1 MKKLL
6 TFLSS
11 IAMVSVTAGS
21 VAACGGNNYDKKDS
35 NGDSILIDG
44 LGNLNFTNGKTDI
57 VSSDVLDEILSNS
70 GDSTLRNK
78 IAARFMN
85 LMSAGFLVKGNT
97 GKIDYETDIT
107 KNPYLIDGLADKLK
121 SAFNELKSSIESDI
135 KTEREKYDT
144 DYGKKAESKW
154 KDMLEAKFPGITDL
168 DALESKYKEYQM
180 LNNEDDNVN
189 TRILNILL
197 NTNQQGITW
206 IEISTL
212 QNNIDKYFDTAEA
225 NRVRWIDDNS
235 TLAQQLIWSTMNE
248 GYKKSTDLKT
258 DFQEIFGDENDRYS
272 QIKYSAPDNIDK
284 LNSESTYAVKGFLSN
299 SQRFFLDKYY
309 ETEAPIAIS
318 QATLAFTSNGK
329 MDDGIDSK
337 DFDGSDT
344 ASSADKQIVE
354 DENKFLCAKG
364 SENAALTINQ
374 NMDKLAGGETFDN
387 VTKGTTSSLLTL
399 SDSTAYSQMLRNVV
413 YDFTNEQKSGLSVA
427 IEAGTDIS
435 TIASKI
441 TRVEKEKEKDG
452 KMYGVLDA
460 NNGIV
465 CFVDASGLQIV
476 RIEGY
481 SYLKKAITGA
491 NNGVVGNGTDGID
504 KNTLNELSAFEQ
516 LDNMS
521 DNGKVDALQNA
532 RGAIYNT
539 INQEVSNPYLHYLV
553 NASILNGVTGSKTS
567 FDILTNVKDYVKIET
582 TTSDTGVYTYRTGI
596 MDYFLEIQ
604 NAGKAEEKKITFKT
618 FYNNYFHAGDGS
630 HNDSGQNIIDESL
643 SWIESMQIT
652 EKNDAIIQFIS
663 AQKAENK
670 TITDNEAKKYPKGI
684 FEPFLEGNLQTF
696 IATRWAPYA
705 TTPPDPDSFTYSMS
719 TNAMVAYIKG
729 GLN

>member
-97 GKIDYETDIT
+97 GKIDYETDIA

-258 DFQEIFGDENDRYS
+258 DFQKIFSDENDRYS

-460 NNGIV
+460 DNGIV

-481 SYLKKAITGA
+481 SYLKDTKAGA

-553 NASILNGVTGSKTS
+553 NASILNGVAGSKTS

-604 NAGKAEEKKITFKT
+604 NAGKAEEDKTTFKD
-618 FYNNYFHAGDGS
+618 FYNSYFVAGDGS
-630 HNDSGQNIIDESL
+630 HKDSGQKIIDESL

-670 TITDNEAKKYPKGI
+670 TINDNEAKKYPKGI
-684 FEPFLEGNLQTF
+684 FTPFFESELQDF
-696 IATRWAPYA
+696 IAKRWAPYA
-705 TTPPDPDSFTYSMS
+705 TAPPATDSFTYSMS
-719 TNAMVAYIKG
+719 TNAMAAYIKG

>member
-97 GKIDYETDIT
+97 GNFDYETDIT

-168 DALESKYKEYQM
+168 DELESKYKEYQM

-212 QNNIDKYFDTAEA
+212 KGYISDYFRASDR
-225 NRVRWIDDNS
+225 NQWIADNPDR
-235 TLAQQLIWSTMNE
+235 AQQLIWSTMSS
-248 GYKKSTDLKT
+248 GYEKATDLNAEFNELFS
-258 DFQEIFGDENDRYS
+258 DPND
-272 QIKYSAPDNIDK
+272 KYSKIQFDAPDNIDK

-329 MDDGIDSK
+329 MDDGIDES
-337 DFDGSDT
+337 DFDEGPN
-344 ASSADKQIVE
+344 ASAADKQIVQNDNAFLGIE
-354 DENKFLCAKG
+354 DDNSASG
-364 SENAALTINQ
+364 DVNS
-374 NMDKLAGGETFDN
+374 NMDKLLSGTTFDN

-399 SDSTAYSQMLRNVV
+399 SDSTTYSQMLRNVV
-413 YDFTNEQKSGLSVA
+413 YDYIKNGVTNAVT
-427 IEAGTDIS
+427 IEKTDKVS
-435 TIASKI
+435 DIAKKI
-441 TRVEKEKEKDG
+441 TRIDDKT
-452 KMYGVLDA
+452 MYGVMGD
-460 NNGIV
+460 GIV

-481 SYLKKAITGA
+481 SFLKKAADEENT
-491 NNGVVGNGTDGID
+491 GVVGNETDKIND
-504 KNTLNELSAFEQ
+504 KTLEELSAFEQ
-516 LDNMS
+516 LDKMS
-521 DNGKVDALQNA
+521 DAKKVDALQNSRA
-532 RGAIYNT
+532 KLYDT
-539 INQEVSNPYLHYLV
+539 INQEVSNPYLHYLI

-582 TTSDTGVYTYRTGI
+582 TTSDTGAYTYRTGI

-604 NAGKAEEKKITFKT
+604 NAGKDEKVSFKD
-618 FYNNYFHAGDGS
+618 FYSSYFVAGEGS
-630 HNDSGQNIIDESL
+630 HWKSGKKIIDESL

-652 EKNDAIIQFIS
+652 EKNDAIVQFIN

-684 FEPFLEGNLQTF
+684 FTPFTEGDLQTF
-696 IATRWAPYA
+696 VSTKWAPYKVA
-705 TTPPDPDSFTYSMS
+705 ETFTYSMS

>member
-97 GKIDYETDIT
+97 GKFDYVTDIT

-168 DALESKYKEYQM
+168 DELESKYKEYQM

-212 QNNIDKYFDTAEA
+212 QNNIDKYFDTAKA
-225 NRVRWIDDNS
+225 NREQWINDNP
-235 TLAQQLIWSTMNE
+235 TLAQQLIWSTINE
-248 GYKKSTDLKT
+248 GYTKSTDLKNEFT
-258 DFQEIFGDENDRYS
+258 HIFKDEDDRYS

-354 DENKFLCAKG
+354 DENKFLCATG
-364 SENAALTINQ
+364 SDNEKLTINQ

-399 SDSTAYSQMLRNVV
+399 SDSNTYSQMLRNVV
-413 YDFTNEQKSGLSVA
+413 YDFTNGQASKLSVE
-427 IEAGTDIS
+427 IDAGTDIS

-441 TRVEKEKEKDG
+441 TRAKKEKDG

-460 NNGIV
+460 KNGIV

-481 SYLKKAITGA
+481 SYLKDDKAGA

-553 NASILNGVTGSKTS
+553 NASILNGVAGSKTS

-604 NAGKAEEKKITFKT
+604 NAGKAEEDKTTFKD
-618 FYNNYFHAGDGS
+618 FYNSYFVAGDGS
-630 HNDSGQNIIDESL
+630 HKDSGQKIIDESL

-670 TITDNEAKKYPKGI
+670 TINDNEAKKYPKGI
-684 FEPFLEGNLQTF
+684 FEPFLESNLQTF

-705 TTPPDPDSFTYSMS
+705 TAPPATDSFTYSMS

>member
-97 GKIDYETDIT
+97 GKFDYETDIT
-107 KNPYLIDGLADKLK
+107 QNPYLIDGLADKLK

-168 DALESKYKEYQM
+168 DELESKYKEYQM

-212 QNNIDKYFDTAEA
+212 KGYISDYFRASDQDQ
-225 NRVRWIDDNS
+225 WIADNPDR
-235 TLAQQLIWSTMNE
+235 AQQLIWSTMSSD
-248 GYKKSTDLKT
+248 YKKATDLNNEFKGLFS
-258 DFQEIFGDENDRYS
+258 DPND
-272 QIKYSAPDNIDK
+272 KYSKIQFDAPDNIDK

-329 MDDGIDSK
+329 MDDGIDES
-337 DFDGSDT
+337 DFDERPN
-344 ASSADKQIVE
+344 ASAADKQIVQNDNAFLGIE
-354 DENKFLCAKG
+354 DDNSASG
-364 SENAALTINQ
+364 DVNS
-374 NMDKLAGGETFDN
+374 NMDKLLSGTTFDN

-399 SDSTAYSQMLRNVV
+399 SDSATYSQMLRNVV
-413 YDFTNEQKSGLSVA
+413 YDYINGGKNAVA
-427 IEAGTDIS
+427 VPIEKTDKVS
-435 TIASKI
+435 DIAKKI
-441 TRVEKEKEKDG
+441 TRIDNKT
-452 KMYGVLDA
+452 MYGVMGD
-460 NNGIV
+460 GIV
-465 CFVDASGLQIV
+465 CFIDASGLQIV

-481 SYLKKAITGA
+481 SFLKEAAT
-491 NNGVVGNGTDGID
+491 NDNTGVVGNDPTTDKIND
-504 KNTLNELSAFEQ
+504 KTLEELSAFEQ
-516 LDNMS
+516 LDKMS
-521 DNGKVDALQNA
+521 DAKKVDALQNSRA
-532 RGAIYNT
+532 ELYDT
-539 INQEVSNPYLHYLV
+539 INQEVSNPYLHYLI

-604 NAGKAEEKKITFKT
+604 NAGKDKKMSFKD
-618 FYNNYFHAGDGS
+618 FYSSYFVAGKGS
-630 HNDSGQNIIDESL
+630 HNESGKNIINESL

-652 EKNDAIIQFIS
+652 EKNDAIVRFIN

-684 FEPFLEGNLQTF
+684 LTPFTEGDLQTF
-696 IATRWAPYA
+696 VSTKWAPYKVA
-705 TTPPDPDSFTYSMS
+705 ETFTYSMS

>member
-97 GKIDYETDIT
+97 GKFDYVTDIT

-168 DALESKYKEYQM
+168 DELESKYKEYQM

-212 QNNIDKYFDTAEA
+212 KGYISDYFRASDKGQ
-225 NRVRWIDDNS
+225 WIADNPDR
-235 TLAQQLIWSTMNE
+235 AQQLIWSTMSS
-248 GYKKSTDLKT
+248 GYKKATHLN
-258 DFQEIFGDENDRYS
+258 DEFEGLFSDPND
-272 QIKYSAPDNIDK
+272 KYRKIQFDAPDNIDK

-329 MDDGIDSK
+329 MDDGIDES
-337 DFDGSDT
+337 DFDEGAN
-344 ASSADKQIVE
+344 ASAADKQIVQNDNAFLGIE
-354 DENKFLCAKG
+354 DEDNSASG
-364 SENAALTINQ
+364 DVNS
-374 NMDKLAGGETFDN
+374 NMDKLLSGTTFDN

-399 SDSTAYSQMLRNVV
+399 SDSTTYSQMLRNVV
-413 YDFTNEQKSGLSVA
+413 YDYIKGGTNAVT
-427 IEAGTDIS
+427 IEKTDKVS
-435 TIASKI
+435 DIAKKI
-441 TRVEKEKEKDG
+441 TRIDDKT
-452 KMYGVLDA
+452 MYGVMGD
-460 NNGIV
+460 GIV
-465 CFVDASGLQIV
+465 CFIDASGLQIV

-481 SYLKKAITGA
+481 SFLKKAADKENT
-491 NNGVVGNGTDGID
+491 GVVGNETDKIND
-504 KNTLNELSAFEQ
+504 KTLEELSAFEQ
-516 LDNMS
+516 LDKMS
-521 DNGKVDALQNA
+521 DAKKVDALQNSRA
-532 RGAIYNT
+532 ELYDT

-582 TTSDTGVYTYRTGI
+582 TTLDTGVYTYRTGI

-604 NAGKAEEKKITFKT
+604 NAGDKKMPFEE
-618 FYNNYFHAGDGS
+618 FYHSYFDAGKGS
-630 HNDSGQNIIDESL
+630 HNESGKNIINESL

-652 EKNDAIIQFIS
+652 EKNDAIIQFIN

-670 TITDNEAKKYPKGI
+670 TIADNEAKKYPKGI
-684 FEPFLEGNLQTF
+684 LTPFTEGDLQTF
-696 IATRWAPYA
+696 VSTKWAPYKVA
-705 TTPPDPDSFTYSMS
+705 ETFTYSMS

>member
-97 GKIDYETDIT
+97 GKFDYEPDIT
-107 KNPYLIDGLADKLK
+107 HNPYLIDGLADKLK

-168 DALESKYKEYQM
+168 DELESKYKEYQM

-212 QNNIDKYFDTAEA
+212 KGYISDYFRASDQKQ
-225 NRVRWIDDNS
+225 WIDDNPDR
-235 TLAQQLIWSTMNE
+235 AQQLIWSTKSS
-248 GYKKSTDLKT
+248 GYTKAADLNAEFNKLFS
-258 DFQEIFGDENDRYS
+258 DPND
-272 QIKYSAPDNIDK
+272 KYSKIQFDAPDNIDK

-329 MDDGIDSK
+329 MDDGIDES
-337 DFDGSDT
+337 DFDEGPN
-344 ASSADKQIVE
+344 ASAADKQIVQNDNAFLGIE
-354 DENKFLCAKG
+354 DDNSASG
-364 SENAALTINQ
+364 DVNS
-374 NMDKLAGGETFDN
+374 NMDKLLSGTTFDN

-399 SDSTAYSQMLRNVV
+399 SDSTTYSQMLRNVV
-413 YDFTNEQKSGLSVA
+413 YDYIKNGVTNAVT
-427 IEAGTDIS
+427 IEKTDKVS
-435 TIASKI
+435 DIAKKI
-441 TRVEKEKEKDG
+441 TRIDDKT
-452 KMYGVLDA
+452 MYGVMGD
-460 NNGIV
+460 GIV

-481 SYLKKAITGA
+481 SFLKEAADKKNT
-491 NNGVVGNGTDGID
+491 GVVGNETDKIND
-504 KNTLNELSAFEQ
+504 KTLEELSAFEQ
-516 LDNMS
+516 LDKMS
-521 DNGKVDALQNA
+521 DAKKVDALQNSRA
-532 RGAIYNT
+532 ELYDT
-539 INQEVSNPYLHYLV
+539 INQEVSNPYLHYLI

-604 NAGKAEEKKITFKT
+604 NAGKDEKVSFKD
-618 FYNNYFHAGDGS
+618 FYSSYFVAGEGS
-630 HNDSGQNIIDESL
+630 HKESGKNIIAESL

-652 EKNDAIIQFIS
+652 EKNDAIVRFIN

-684 FEPFLEGNLQTF
+684 LTPFTEGDLQTF
-696 IATRWAPYA
+696 VSTKWAPYKVA
-705 TTPPDPDSFTYSMS
+705 ETFTYSMS